1 MNDLIM
7 VTDGVALLDGQ
18 TAAKIA
24 SLKKMQE
31 ELKNKEKEL
40 TDVLIA
46 EMEAKNV
53 IKIETDE
60 MIISYIAPS
69 DRETFDSKRFRADHA
84 DLYDDYVK
92 MSPVKSSL
100 RVKMR

>member
-40 TDVLIA
+40 TDALIA
-46 EMEAKNV
+46 EMESKNI